1 MKPCKDIRSSK
12 RILPV
17 FVLWML
23 ILIRAISP
31 LYCQEPP
38 PRPILVSANMAQFL
52 NFGAFYQGTSG
63 GSVIVYSDGTRSKTG
78 DIVLL
83 GMGYNF
89 SPGLYDLVGNPG
101 TLVSIL
107 DSTAELTGDNGGT
120 LTLQISSV
128 TNPQYSIIITTSPPS
143 ATQVSIG
150 ATLIV
155 GTPLNNPPG
164 NYSGSFDVTF
174 VQE

>member
-1 MKPCKDIRSSK
+1 M
-12 RILPV
+12 PV
-17 FVLWML
+17 FIFWML
-23 ILIRAISP
+23 IIIQTISP
-31 LYCQEPP
+31 LYGQEPP
-38 PRPILVSANMAQFL
+38 PRPILVSANTAQFL

-101 TLVSIL
+101 TVVSIL
-107 DSTAELTGDNGGT
+107 DSTAGLTGDNGGT

-128 TNPQYSIIITTSPPS
+128 TNPPYTIIITASPPS

-164 NYSGSFDVTF
+164 NYSGSFDITF
-174 VQE
+174 IQE

>member
-1 MKPCKDIRSSK
+1 MNLNNTFNHFWRRS
-12 RILPV
+12 RGYILV
-17 FVLWML
+17 NLLL
-23 ILIRAISP
+23 ILASHS
-31 LYCQEPP
+31 LNAQEPP
-38 PRPILVSANMAQFL
+38 PRPVLVTVNTSQYL
-52 NFGAFYQGTSG
+52 SFGAFYQGTSG
-63 GSVIVYSDGTRSKTG
+63 GSVIIYSDGSRSKTG

-89 SPGLYDLVGNPG
+89 SAGLYDLVGNPG
-101 TLVSIL
+101 TLISIL
-107 DSTAELTGDNGGT
+107 DSSAELTGDNGGT

-128 TNPQYSIIITTSPPS
+128 TNPPYPIIITSEPPF

-164 NYSGSFDVTF
+164 NYSGSFTVTF